1 VTGLDYDDPTPAGV
15 TREIWRWFP
24 AWVNALIVAFILV
37 AGLTVAG
44 HYLGWWL
51 SAQNATRQAQ
61 NTQNGYS
68 NQAALREEATRDFT
82 TLTSIGVQIAGAAGD
97 PSMVTE
103 LKAEQSAVAGKIC
116 AEAAQVSGAPLPA
129 QQAQWVTA
137 NCTAGTLAPDSPDYE
152 PGAP

>member
-1 VTGLDYDDPTPAGV
+1 MDWDEPTPGGA
-15 TREIWRWFP
+15 TREMWRWFP
-24 AWVNALIVAFILV
+24 AWVNALIIAFILI

-51 SAQNATRQAQ
+51 SAQDATHQAQ

-68 NQAALREEATRDFT
+68 NQT
-82 TLTSIGVQIAGAAGD
+82 TLRGEVTQDFATLTQIGVQIAGAKGD
-97 PSMVTE
+97 TSMVAE
-103 LKAEQSAVAGKIC
+103 LKTEQAATAGKVC
-116 AEAAQVSGAPLPA
+116 AEAAQVSGTPLPA

-137 NCTAGTLAPDSPDYE
+137 NCTAGALSPTSPDFV

>member
-1 VTGLDYDDPTPAGV
+1 MFDDDPTPAGV
-15 TREIWRWFP
+15 TRSVWRWFP
-24 AWVNALIVAFILV
+24 AWANALIAVFILG

-51 SAQNATRQAQ
+51 SAQNATHQAQ

-68 NQAALREEATRDFT
+68 NQTTLRQEATQDFT
-82 TLTSIGVQIAGAAGD
+82 TLTSIGVQIAGTKGD

-103 LKAEQSAVAGKIC
+103 LKAEQAATASKVC
-116 AEAAQVSGAPLPA
+116 AEAAQVSGTPLPA
-129 QQAQWVTA
+129 QQAAWVTA
-137 NCTAGTLAPDSPDYE
+137 NCTAGALSPSSPDYV

>member
-24 AWVNALIVAFILV
+24 AWVNALIVIAVLG
-37 AGLTVAG
+37 AALTYAG
-44 HYLGWWL
+44 HAFGWWL
-51 SAQNATRQAQ
+51 SAQDATHQAQ
-61 NTQNGYS
+61 STQNGYA
-68 NQAALREEATRDFT
+68 NQTTLRQEVTRDFT

-103 LKAEQSAVAGKIC
+103 LKTEQAATADKVC
-116 AEAAQVSGAPLPA
+116 AEAAQVSGTPLPA
-129 QQAQWVTA
+129 QQAAWA
-137 NCTAGTLAPDSPDYE
+137 DRNCTAGTLSPGSPDFI

>member
-1 VTGLDYDDPTPAGV
+1 MDYDDPTPAGV

-24 AWVNALIVAFILV
+24 TWANALIVAFILI

-51 SAQNATRQAQ
+51 SAQDAAHQAQ

-68 NQAALREEATRDFT
+68 NQATLREETTRDFAA
-82 TLTSIGVQIAGAAGD
+82 LTSIGVQVAAAKGD

-103 LKAEQSAVAGKIC
+103 LRTEQSATAGKVC
-116 AEAAQVSGAPLPA
+116 AEAAQVSGTPLPA
-129 QQAQWVTA
+129 QQAAWVTA
-137 NCTAGTLAPDSPDYE
+137 NCTAGTLSPTSPDFV